1 MSSTALSTKVL
12 SGALPLKHVVVPLPV
27 YAAST
32 PYIVPVISGHVT
44 PIAAAVIGL
53 VPIFPVI
60 ADEGPS
66 VIPAFVRIT
75 KFPAVPRSTGARP
88 AATAPIFSQK
98 PSAAE
103 RAVLNAR

>member
-12 SGALPLKHVVVPLPV
+12 LAAGGLPAKHVVVPLPV

-44 PIAAAVIGL
+44 PIKEALIGL

-60 ADEGPS
+60 ADEGTS

-75 KFPAVPRSTGARP
+75 KFPAWNGRKFRDSDKSGNHGRSF
-88 AATAPIFSQK
+88 ICHHWK
-98 PSAAE
+98 YW
-103 RAVLNAR
+103 N